1 MPVEG
6 NKKQSRVPLTPD
18 QIKEI
23 IAYKKAKAIK
33 QIEFFKKTRKYK
45 ILNVF
50 NIFCVVIYCEMIF
63 CMFGPSTYESAIVKK
78 ANVDEFGEIMN
89 SKRSIRFMS
98 VWDANGKHYKFY
110 VGENIQLPL
119 PNSAFYIG
127 KDFLLRKEIKVMVS
141 TSPNEFRI
149 WRVTP
154 LLFLGLFVT
163 VITMM
168 VFFNNMNMINYSL
181 IAISSLNAINLF
193 YFIVV

>member
-6 NKKQSRVPLTPD
+6 NKKHPRVPFTPD

-23 IAYKKAKAIK
+23 IAYKKAKATK
-33 QIEFFKKTRKYK
+33 QIEQFKNTRKYE
-45 ILNVF
+45 ILNLF
-50 NIFCVVIYCEMIF
+50 NILCVVIYSEMIF
-63 CMFGPSTYESAIVKK
+63 CMFGPSTYESSIVKK
-78 ANVDEFGEIMN
+78 ANVDVFGDVIN
-89 SKRSIRFMS
+89 ARRTVRFMS

-119 PNSAFYIG
+119 PNSVFYIG
-127 KDFLLRKEIKVMVS
+127 KDYLLRKEIKVMVS
-141 TSPNEFRI
+141 TSSAEYRI

-181 IAISSLNAINLF
+181 IAISVLNAINLF

>member
-6 NKKQSRVPLTPD
+6 NKKQPRVPLTPD

-33 QIEFFKKTRKYK
+33 QIERFKKTRKYK

-50 NIFCVVIYCEMIF
+50 NILCVVIYCEMIF
-63 CMFGPSTYESAIVKK
+63 CMYGPSTYESAIVKK
-78 ANVDEFGEIMN
+78 ANVDEFGDIIN
-89 SKRSIRFMS
+89 AKRSVRFMS
-98 VWDANGKHYKFY
+98 VWDVNGKHYKFY

-119 PNSAFYIG
+119 PNSVFYIG
-127 KDFLLRKEIKVMVS
+127 KDFLLRKEIKIMVS
-141 TSPNEFRI
+141 TSPDEHRI

-181 IAISSLNAINLF
+181 IAISALNAINLF